1 MNESILAYLVEG
13 VHAPFSAI
21 VFSDSASN
29 ALKAGEQ
36 GFEAI
41 WGTKGAV
48 KVSRLYSY
56 DAKYVPGMK
65 VNQCLDQLVVYSTWS
80 NDPA

>member
-1 MNESILAYLVEG
+1 MTQNPIVAYWIESHG
-13 VHAPFSAI
+13 APFSAI
-21 VFSDSASN
+21 VFSDSPEN

-41 WGTKGAV
+41 WGTIDRIKATRAP
-48 KVSRLYSY
+48 KY

-65 VNQCLDQLVVYSTWS
+65 VNECLDPFVVAQTW
-80 NDPA
+80 

>member
-1 MNESILAYLVEG
+1 MTILAYLVEG
-13 VHAPFSAI
+13 VHVPFSAI

-41 WGTKGAV
+41 WGTIDRIKATRAP
-48 KVSRLYSY
+48 KY

-65 VNQCLDQLVVYSTWS
+65 VNECLDPVVVAQTW
-80 NDPA
+80 

>member
-1 MNESILAYLVEG
+1 MTSNPILAYLVEG
-13 VHAPFSAI
+13 VDAPFSAI

-41 WGTKGAV
+41 WGTIDRIKATRAP
-48 KVSRLYSY
+48 KY

-65 VNQCLDQLVVYSTWS
+65 VNQCLDPFVVAQTW
-80 NDPA
+80 